1 VSWRFEQVQKRRVQR
16 LRPYEQLEQEAEA
29 TKIWYPKKKAN
40 KPRASADI
48 NMVFFLPTEYQNRS
62 DGENEEEVVAHLVL
76 HPQQAHFD
84 KPDMTTHIIKS
95 MD

>member
-1 VSWRFEQVQKRRVQR
+1 
-16 LRPYEQLEQEAEA
+16 
-29 TKIWYPKKKAN
+29 
-40 KPRASADI
+40 
-48 NMVFFLPTEYQNRS
+48 MVFFLPTEYQNRS

-84 KPDMTTHIIKS
+84 KLDVTTHIIKS